1 MIRTLLRLAVL
12 PLLLASLLA
21 ACGAPATAQQEP
33 PTPTPLPPDPALER
47 PTYIVQRGTIE
58 EPLELNGRVTP
69 VDLVRL
75 AFHRSGRVET
85 VKVKR
90 GDLVK
95 AGDVLA
101 ELQQDEQ
108 IEALRQAEDALVQA
122 QRDLESARTRQAR
135 TIEQR
140 EIALENAQEDLRRLL
155 PGGEDDPIRAAQ
167 EKLEDAIQQ
176 AKETSTSASEA
187 KTNAEYALELKAR
200 ALEDAQKAYSK
211 AYWENDWVERYGTHP
226 TERVPDPNNPERMV
240 PRELTEQEK
249 QEFKDALIKAERAL
263 HDAEREVALGQ
274 REVEKAREQE
284 IVQNDEANEAVE
296 EAQREL
302 DRLLTGSGNR
312 ALIEAQRAVKQAQL
326 DLEEARQETFNTEIK
341 AVETAQRAVDKAR
354 KEVEDGRIVAPQ
366 DGEVLALAI
375 GEGDEV
381 QEFEPVIEIADPSHL
396 EIAAELP
403 DAQLRRLAEGQAA
416 EVSLLARPD
425 VLMPAVIR
433 RLPAPYGAGGS
444 GAVQE
449 QDRTTRFQIT
459 DTKGQTLAPGS
470 VAKIRIVLQRKENVL
485 WLPPEAVRSFEGR
498 RFVVVR
504 AGDRER
510 RVTVKLGIE
519 TAERVEIVEGL
530 KEGDVVVGP

>member
-1 MIRTLLRLAVL
+1 MIRTLLRLAGL

-85 VKVKR
+85 VNVKR

-135 TIEQR
+135 EIEQR
-140 EIALENAQEDLRRLL
+140 EIALANAQEDLRRLL

-226 TERVPDPNNPERMV
+226 TERVPDPNNPERML

-284 IVQNDEANEAVE
+284 IVQNDEANEAVQQ
-296 EAQREL
+296 AQREL
-302 DRLLTGSGNR
+302 DRLLAGSGNR

-326 DLEEARQETFNTEIK
+326 DLAEARQETFNTEIK

-354 KEVEDGRIVAPQ
+354 KEVADGRIVAPQ

-375 GEGDEV
+375 SEGDEV
-381 QEFEPVIEIADPSHL
+381 QEFDSVIEIADPAHL

-403 DAQLRRLAEGQAA
+403 DAQMRRLAEGQAA

-425 VLMPAVIR
+425 VIMPAVIR
-433 RLPAPYGAGGS
+433 RLPAPYGSGGS

-449 QDRTTRFQIT
+449 EDRTTRFQIT
-459 DTKGQTLAPGS
+459 DTKGQTLEPGS
-470 VAKIRIVLQRKENVL
+470 VARIRIVLQRKENVL

-504 AGDRER
+504 TGDRER

-530 KEGDVVVGP
+530 KEGDVVVGQ

>member
-12 PLLLASLLA
+12 SLLLAPLLA

-47 PTYIVQRGTIE
+47 PTYKVQRGTIE

-75 AFHRSGRVET
+75 AFHRSGRVEK
-85 VKVKR
+85 VNVKR

-101 ELQQDEQ
+101 ELQQDEK
-108 IEALRQAEDALVQA
+108 IEALRNAEDALVQA
-122 QRDLESARTRQAR
+122 QRDLESARKRQAR
-135 TIEQR
+135 EIEQR

-226 TERVPDPNNPERMV
+226 TERVPDPNNPERMI

-263 HDAEREVALGQ
+263 HDAEREVAMGQ
-274 REVEKAREQE
+274 RELDKAREQE
-284 IVQNDEANEAVE
+284 IVQNDEANEAVQQ
-296 EAQREL
+296 AQREL

-375 GEGDEV
+375 SEGDEV
-381 QEFEPVIEIADPSHL
+381 QEFDSVIEIADPAHL

-403 DAQLRRLAEGQAA
+403 DAQMRRLAEGQAA

-425 VLMPAVIR
+425 VIMPAVIR
-433 RLPAPYGAGGS
+433 RLPAPYGSGGS

-449 QDRTTRFQIT
+449 EDRTTRFQIT
-459 DTKGQTLAPGS
+459 DTKGQTLEPGS
-470 VAKIRIVLQRKENVL
+470 VARIRIVLQRKENVL

-504 AGDRER
+504 EGDRER

-519 TAERVEIVEGL
+519 TEERVEIVEGL
-530 KEGDVVVGP
+530 KEGDVVVGQ